1 MNKLREIPEYDRPC
15 EKLVRCGASVLTDQ
29 ELLAVILRTGT
40 SGADVMELSA
50 RILSVRGEG
59 LSGLL
64 YRSLEE
70 FEEIGGVGRVKA
82 CQLLASAELAKRIWR
97 RDSFVRGSAF
107 TTPSSL
113 ADFYMQEMRFLEQE
127 QLRAVYLDTR
137 LRFMHDE
144 ILTIGTVNS
153 SVVSVREVMISA
165 LKHRAVN
172 LILLHNHPSGD
183 PSPSREDEAVTRQV
197 AEAGKLI
204 GIHLADHV
212 IIGDNTYCSFKEWG
226 LL

>member
-1 MNKLREIPEYDRPC
+1 MNKLREIPEFDRPY
-15 EKLVRCGASVLTDQ
+15 EKVVRCGASVLTDQ
-29 ELLAVILRTGT
+29 ELLAVLLRTGT
-40 SGADVMELSA
+40 RGTDVMELSA
-50 RILSVRGEG
+50 KILGIHGEG

-70 FEEIGGVGRVKA
+70 FEEVAGVGRVKA
-82 CQLLASAELAKRIWR
+82 VQLLAAAELAKRIWR
-97 RDSFVRGSAF
+97 RESTVRGSAF
-107 TTPSSL
+107 PNPSSL
-113 ADFYMQEMRFLEQE
+113 ANFYMQEMRFLEQE

-137 LRFMHDE
+137 LRFLHDE

-183 PSPSREDEAVTRQV
+183 PSPSREDEEVTKQV
-197 AEAGKLI
+197 ADAGELI
-204 GIHLADHV
+204 GIHLADHI